1 MNANKE
7 IEIVYLHNK
16 WRRSGEGEME
26 NPTELGKA
34 IDEVLR
40 LAEIGNKTTR
50 LIEAINNEI
59 NREVG

>member
-1 MNANKE
+1 MTASKA
-7 IEIVYLHNK
+7 IEIVSLHNK
-16 WRRSGEGEME
+16 WRRSGEGKMA
-26 NPTELGKA
+26 NPTELGEA

-50 LIEAINNEI
+50 LIEAINNEM